1 MKEDNRRKECEN
13 EKEMDEERKKAI
25 ERVWRYEVNR
35 MVTKENEDDEEM
47 DEEKEFVRYGVKGEK
62 WWRGGVEKVEEEDR
76 QIGREVKM

>member
-35 MVTKENEDDEEM
+35 MVTKESEDDEEM
-47 DEEKEFVRYGVKGEK
+47 DEEKEFVR
-62 WWRGGVEKVEEEDR
+62 
-76 QIGREVKM
+76 